1 MNKDIYNIF
10 ESYTKKLSVAA
21 AKSGAGLPIAKMPL
35 DEDDEGFTPDQVS
48 KIKPKKL
55 PKKVANYP
63 LLKNSFKIF
72 IEDSLRDIIS
82 ERDYIDQADEG
93 DGYDLAQAL
102 QGAGEE
108 ARGELEDRIKMDFFN
123 YNPNEPAE
131 YFDTELENLSPDGKK
146 LINDFS
152 DKLATKLTNEFI
164 KFQVPYDAEIFNQYG
179 TPDIE
184 ADKHITDV
192 MRANLR
198 SASFP
203 YKYRDIEDLED
214 IGDKSLPPEMRKRIA
229 KEMLRQNKVLRGLS
243 FIHGRD
249 PVVKNNL
256 MRLSLPAE
264 MADGRRDKMWADIA
278 EYQPDM
284 LYHNPLR
291 KSQQSESERLMRG
304 DQFAIAPL
312 TSNLIKSLDEGLAE
326 RGGLNHMLDVIV
338 SGFESPK
345 EIIERLI
352 SNPNEIFSFK
362 KFNQIDNRYMQWL
375 REQKA
380 KYHTRGSEE
389 GKDIK
394 TLFEYDD
401 GYKWQQM
408 LTKDACE
415 REGSY
420 MQHCVGG
427 YNPKSN
433 IIISLRDKNNEPH
446 VTLELKEGQLVNPET
461 GHGAVEIHQI
471 KGKSNSMPTKYK
483 DYILRFIN
491 QAQHMDIEGLP
502 DFNSMP
508 MVVNDG
514 QALGW
519 VKSGINKQ
527 GQPVTFGYFLPKK
540 DFDKLMGVDIPNR
553 EIPGIEGHY

>member
-1 MNKDIYNIF
+1 
-10 ESYTKKLSVAA
+10 
-21 AKSGAGLPIAKMPL
+21 
-35 DEDDEGFTPDQVS
+35 
-48 KIKPKKL
+48 
-55 PKKVANYP
+55 
-63 LLKNSFKIF
+63 
-72 IEDSLRDIIS
+72 
-82 ERDYIDQADEG
+82 
-93 DGYDLAQAL
+93 
-102 QGAGEE
+102 
-108 ARGELEDRIKMDFFN
+108 MDFFN
-123 YNPNEPAE
+123 YDPNEPAE

-179 TPDIE
+179 MPDIE

-203 YKYRDIEDLED
+203 YKYRSIDDLED

-243 FIHGRD
+243 FVHGRD

-256 MRLSLPAE
+256 MRLSLPVE
-264 MADGRRDKMWADIA
+264 MAEGRADKMWADIA
-278 EYQPDM
+278 EHQPDM

-304 DQFAIAPL
+304 DQFAVAPL
-312 TSNLIKSLDEGLAE
+312 TSKLIKSLDEGLAE

-362 KFNQIDNRYMQWL
+362 KFNQIDDRYMKWL
-375 REQKA
+375 KEQKA

-433 IIISLRDKNNEPH
+433 IIISLRDKDNEPH
-446 VTLELKEGQLVNPET
+446 VTLELKQGALTDPTT
-461 GHGAVEIHQI
+461 GKAPVEIHQI
-471 KGKSNSMPTKYK
+471 KGKGNSMPKKYK
-483 DYILRFIN
+483 DYILRFIQ
-491 QAQHMDIEGLP
+491 QAQFMDIEGLP
-502 DFNSMP
+502 DFNNMP

-514 QALGW
+514 QALDW
-519 VKSGINKQ
+519 VKSDGTT
-527 GQPVTFGYFLPKK
+527 TFAYFLPKD
-540 DFDKLMGVDIPNR
+540 DFAKLKQVDNPSSKF
-553 EIPGIEGHY
+553 PGIEGYY

>member
-1 MNKDIYNIF
+1 MF
-10 ESYTKKLSVAA
+10 ENY
-21 AKSGAGLPIAKMPL
+21 AKSLKVAVADSSAGLPVAKRPL
-35 DEDDEGFTPDQVS
+35 DQDDEGEGFTPEQVG

-63 LLKNSFKIF
+63 LLKQSFKIF
-72 IEDSLRDIIS
+72 IKDSLEDIIS

-93 DGYDLAQAL
+93 DGYELAQAL

-123 YNPNEPAE
+123 YDPDQPAE
-131 YFDTELENLSPDGKK
+131 YFDSDLENLSPDGIK
-146 LINDFS
+146 LINEFS
-152 DKLATKLTNEFI
+152 DKLATKLSNQFVKT
-164 KFQVPYDAEIFNQYG
+164 QVPYDAEIFKQYG
-179 TPDIE
+179 IPDIE

-192 MRANLR
+192 MRGNLR

-203 YKYRDIEDLED
+203 YKYRSVEELED

-229 KEMLRQNKVLRGLS
+229 KEMMRQSKVLNGLS

-256 MRLSLPAE
+256 MRLSLPVE
-264 MADGRRDKMWADIA
+264 MAEGRADKMWKDIA
-278 EYQPDM
+278 EHQPDM
-284 LYHNPLR
+284 LYYNSLR
-291 KSQQSESERLMRG
+291 KSQQSDRERLMRG
-304 DQFAIAPL
+304 DQFAVAPL
-312 TSNLIKSLDEGLAE
+312 TSKLIKSLDEDLAE

-389 GKDIK
+389 GKDVK

-433 IIISLRDKNNEPH
+433 IIISLRDKNDEPH
-446 VTLELKEGQLVNPET
+446 VTLEMQEGTLINPET
-461 GHGAVEIHQI
+461 GRGPIEINQI
-471 KGKSNSMPTKYK
+471 KGKNNSMPKKYK
-483 DYILRFIN
+483 DYIIRFIQ
-491 QAQHMDIEGLP
+491 QAQHMDIEGLDVQGLP
-502 DFNSMP
+502 Y
-508 MVVNDG
+508 VKNDG
-514 QALGW
+514 QALDW
-519 VKSGINKQ
+519 IKSDG
-527 GQPVTFGYFLPKK
+527 TTSFAYFLPRE
-540 DFDKLMGVDIPNR
+540 DFAKLKQDDD
-553 EIPGIEGHY
+553 PGIKFPGIGGYY

>member
-1 MNKDIYNIF
+1 MF
-10 ESYTKKLSVAA
+10 ENY
-21 AKSGAGLPIAKMPL
+21 AKSLKVAVADSSAGLPVAKRPL
-35 DEDDEGFTPDQVS
+35 DQEDEDEGFTPEQVG

-63 LLKNSFKIF
+63 LLKETFKSFIK
-72 IEDSLRDIIS
+72 DSLEDIIS

-93 DGYDLAQAL
+93 DGYELAQAL
-102 QGAGEE
+102 QGAGDE

-123 YNPNEPAE
+123 YEPHEPAE
-131 YFDTELENLSPDGKK
+131 YFDSDLENLSPDGIK
-146 LINDFS
+146 LINEFS
-152 DKLATKLTNEFI
+152 DKLATKLTNQFI
-164 KFQVPYDAEIFNQYG
+164 KTQVPYDAEIFKQYG
-179 TPDIE
+179 NPDLE
-184 ADKHITDV
+184 ADEHITDV
-192 MRANLR
+192 MRGNLR

-229 KEMLRQNKVLRGLS
+229 KEMMRQNKVLKGLS
-243 FIHGRD
+243 FVHGRD

-256 MRLSLPAE
+256 MRLSLPPE
-264 MADGRRDKMWADIA
+264 MAEGRADKMWADIA
-278 EYQPDM
+278 EHQPDM
-284 LYHNPLR
+284 LYYNSLR
-291 KSQQSESERLMRG
+291 KSQQSDRERLMRG
-304 DQFAIAPL
+304 DQFAVAPL
-312 TSNLIKSLDEGLAE
+312 TSKLIKSLDEDLAE

-389 GKDIK
+389 GKDVK

-420 MQHCVGG
+420 MAHCVGN
-427 YNPKSN
+427 YNPKTN
-433 IIISLRDKNNEPH
+433 IIISLRDKNDEPH
-446 VTLELKEGQLVNPET
+446 VTLEMQEGTLINPET
-461 GHGAVEIHQI
+461 GRGPIEINQI
-471 KGKSNSMPTKYK
+471 KGKNNSMPKKYK
-483 DYILRFIN
+483 DYIIRFIQ
-491 QAQHMDIEGLP
+491 QAQHMDIEGLDVQGLP
-502 DFNSMP
+502 Y
-508 MVVNDG
+508 VKNDG
-514 QALGW
+514 QALDW
-519 VKSGINKQ
+519 IKSDGT
-527 GQPVTFGYFLPKK
+527 VSFAYFLPRD
-540 DFDKLMGVDIPNR
+540 DFAKLKEDDD
-553 EIPGIEGHY
+553 PGIKFPGIGGYY

>member
-1 MNKDIYNIF
+1 MF
-10 ESYTKKLSVAA
+10 ENY
-21 AKSGAGLPIAKMPL
+21 AKSLKVAVADSSAGLPVAKRPL
-35 DEDDEGFTPDQVS
+35 DQEDEDEGFTPEQVG

-63 LLKNSFKIF
+63 LLKETFKSFIK
-72 IEDSLRDIIS
+72 DSLEDIIS

-93 DGYDLAQAL
+93 DGYELAQAL

-123 YNPNEPAE
+123 YDPDQPAE
-131 YFDTELENLSPDGKK
+131 YFDSDLENLSPDGIK
-146 LINDFS
+146 LINEFS
-152 DKLATKLTNEFI
+152 DKLATKLSNQFVKT
-164 KFQVPYDAEIFNQYG
+164 QVPYDAEIFKQYG
-179 TPDIE
+179 FPDIE

-192 MRANLR
+192 MRGNLR

-203 YKYRDIEDLED
+203 YKYRSVEELED

-229 KEMLRQNKVLRGLS
+229 KEMMRQSKVLNGLS

-264 MADGRRDKMWADIA
+264 MAEGRADKMWKDIA
-278 EYQPDM
+278 EHQPDM
-284 LYHNPLR
+284 LYYNSLR

-304 DQFAIAPL
+304 DQFAVAPL
-312 TSNLIKSLDEGLAE
+312 TSKLIKSLDEDLAE

-389 GKDIK
+389 GKDVK

-420 MQHCVGG
+420 MAHCVGN
-427 YNPKSN
+427 YNPKTN
-433 IIISLRDKNNEPH
+433 IIISLRDKNDEPH
-446 VTLELKEGQLVNPET
+446 VTLEMQEGTLINPET
-461 GHGAVEIHQI
+461 GRGPIEINQI
-471 KGKSNSMPTKYK
+471 KGKNNSMPKKYK
-483 DYILRFIN
+483 DYIIRFIQ
-491 QAQHMDIEGLP
+491 QAQHMDIEGLEIEGLP
-502 DFNSMP
+502 Y
-508 MVVNDG
+508 VKNDG
-514 QALGW
+514 QALDW
-519 VKSGINKQ
+519 IKSDG
-527 GQPVTFGYFLPKK
+527 TTSFAYFLPRE
-540 DFDKLMGVDIPNR
+540 DFAKLKQDDD
-553 EIPGIEGHY
+553 PGIKFPGIGGYY